1 MASEKRKI
9 RADIILIAALL
20 LAGGIIAAL
29 VLLGADKGGYAVVRV
44 GGETVKELPLDKD
57 AVFEITGA
65 GGGSNILV
73 IQGGSAWMEDAD
85 CPDKLCVKMG
95 KISRTGQSIVC
106 LPHKVTVEITG
117 AGSPDVDV
125 YVK

>member
-1 MASEKRKI
+1 MDSERRF

-20 LAGGIIAAL
+20 LAGGIIAGI
-29 VLLGADKGGYAVVRV
+29 LLSGSSKGGTVVV
-44 GGETVKELPLDKD
+44 KVDGETVKELPLNEN
-57 AVFEITGA
+57 ATFEITGS

-73 IQGGSAWMEDAD
+73 VQDGSAWMEEAN

-106 LPHKVTVEITG
+106 LPHKVVIEIAG